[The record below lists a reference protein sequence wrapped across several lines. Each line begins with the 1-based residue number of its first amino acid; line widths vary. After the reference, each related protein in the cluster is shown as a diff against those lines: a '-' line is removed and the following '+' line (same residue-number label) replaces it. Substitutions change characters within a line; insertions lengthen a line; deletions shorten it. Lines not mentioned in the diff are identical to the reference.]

1 MATSLQR
8 VARTEPCRGFESLRH
23 SNPPQTRK
31 CSLAIRT
38 SNYRV
43 SCSAKLRLRRNGMHL
58 IEIQQQRLH
67 GFGRRNEAARGT
79 DIRRSAEPPRDGL
92 DGDNKASVSGDKKV
106 EEKQGIE
113 GVEQALAKAFG
124 GPIWFGV
131 LLSFLAIFVGGY
143 VYLIYNYADFRDI
156 PILNGPVGT
165 RN

>member
-23 SNPPQTRK
+23 SDPPQTRK

-38 SNYRV
+38 SSYRV

-58 IEIQQQRLH
+58 VEIQQQRLH

-92 DGDNKASVSGDKKV
+92 DGDNKASVSGEFTITHAQTFEVAGLPGMFCVAKKML
-106 EEKQGIE
+106 ERNTI
-113 GVEQALAKAFG
+113 
-124 GPIWFGV
+124 
-131 LLSFLAIFVGGY
+131 AI
-143 VYLIYNYADFRDI
+143 
-156 PILNGPVGT
+156 
-165 RN
+165 